1 MKLKLF
7 REFSKST
14 FSVDD
19 IVKSIEGGDL
29 IRVKNIK
36 NLPDH
41 DESNPVKPTS
51 VDDDGLITIST
62 DSGDFEVEIGNVIE
76 ILRG

>member
-7 REFSKST
+7 KEFSEST

-19 IVKSIEGGDL
+19 IVKSIEDGYL
-29 IRVKNIK
+29 LKVKNIK

-41 DESNPVKPTS
+41 NESDPVKPVS

-62 DSGDFEVEIGNVIE
+62 NFGDFEVEIDNVIE
-76 ILRG
+76 ILK

>member
-7 REFSKST
+7 KEFSEST

-19 IVKSIEGGDL
+19 IIKSIEDGYL
-29 IRVKNIK
+29 LKVKNIK

-41 DESNPVKPTS
+41 NESDPVKPVS

-62 DSGDFEVEIGNVIE
+62 NFGDFEVEIDNVIE
-76 ILRG
+76 ILK

>member
-7 REFSKST
+7 KEFSEST

-19 IVKSIEGGDL
+19 IVKSIEDGYL
-29 IRVKNIK
+29 LKVKNIK
-36 NLPDH
+36 NLPNH
-41 DESNPVKPTS
+41 NESDPVKPVS

-62 DSGDFEVEIGNVIE
+62 NFGDFEVEIDNVIE
-76 ILRG
+76 ILK

>member
-7 REFSKST
+7 KEFSEST

-19 IVKSIEGGDL
+19 IVKSIEDGYL
-29 IRVKNIK
+29 LKVKNIK

-41 DESNPVKPTS
+41 NESDPVKPVS

-62 DSGDFEVEIGNVIE
+62 NFGDFEVEINNVIE
-76 ILRG
+76 ILK